1 MKTSFQSAKDLPFLS
16 FSFLLLLFFCCIFT
30 ISTKHA
36 LYNIVLLY
44 HSIIYSFNLK
54 LWSLNGLDL

>member
-1 MKTSFQSAKDLPFLS
+1 MKTSFLSAKDLSFLS
-16 FSFLLLLFFCCIFT
+16 FLYFLIFT

-54 LWSLNGLDL
+54 LWSGNGLDLK

>member
-1 MKTSFQSAKDLPFLS
+1 MKTSFQPAKDLPSLSFLS
-16 FSFLLLLFFCCIFT
+16 LFLFFIFT

-44 HSIIYSFNLK
+44 HSIVYSFNLK
-54 LWSLNGLDL
+54 LWSIRELDL

>member
-1 MKTSFQSAKDLPFLS
+1 MKTSFHSAKDHLSLS
-16 FSFLLLLFFCCIFT
+16 FPFFFLFVFCIFT

-44 HSIIYSFNLK
+44 HSINYSFHLK
-54 LWSLNGLDL
+54 LWSIYGLDL